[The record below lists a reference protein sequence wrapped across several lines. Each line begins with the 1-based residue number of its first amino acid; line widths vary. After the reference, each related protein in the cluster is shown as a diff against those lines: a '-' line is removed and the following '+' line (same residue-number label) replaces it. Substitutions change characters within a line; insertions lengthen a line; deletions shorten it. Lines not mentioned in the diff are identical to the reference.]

1 MRYHVNTSEP
11 SFFGVGGGGGKVNF
25 IGTQPKSST
34 PPPLLPLP
42 PSFISPLPPSL
53 RRPLPQVIR
62 NLDNTGCYIS
72 FQLRI
77 L

>member
-11 SFFGVGGGGGKVNF
+11 SSFGGGKVNF

-34 PPPLLPLP
+34 PPLLLPLP

-53 RRPLPQVIR
+53 RRPPPSGDKKPR
-62 NLDNTGCYIS
+62 
-72 FQLRI
+72 
-77 L
+77 